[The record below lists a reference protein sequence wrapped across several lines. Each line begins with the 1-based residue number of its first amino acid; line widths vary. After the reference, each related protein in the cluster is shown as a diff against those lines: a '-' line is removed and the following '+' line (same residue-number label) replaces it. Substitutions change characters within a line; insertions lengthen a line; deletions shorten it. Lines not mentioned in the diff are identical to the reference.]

1 MSRQLISVI
10 MSVYNTEESFLRNS
24 IESICNQ
31 TYKNIEFIIV
41 TDKPTDN
48 SIQIVKEYKAK
59 DERIILIE
67 NNENI
72 GLTKSLNKALAIAK
86 GKYIARMDGDD
97 VCYPERLAKQVDFL
111 LSHEEFDAVG
121 SIANVS
127 DGQKIFEVRK
137 TKEIPTKD
145 DVLKGPPFIHPSIMM
160 KKSAYEK
167 LGGYTVSERT
177 VRGQDLDLWF
187 RFFAQG
193 LKGYNIQDPLIEYY
207 EKKNDYKK
215 RTLKTAIMYTK
226 TNLYGYRLVKAK
238 LYKFPLAFKPILSY
252 LVPKKLLKKYHQVK
266 S

>member
-1 MSRQLISVI
+1 MDQPLVSIIMGMYNNEETIDRCIQSVI
-10 MSVYNTEESFLRNS
+10 
-24 IESICNQ
+24 NQ
-31 TYKNIEFIIV
+31 TYPHWEFIICDDCS
-41 TDKPTDN
+41 TDHSSEKVEQYTVIDH
-48 SIQIVKEYKAK
+48 
-59 DERIILIE
+59 RIILIR
-67 NNENI
+67 NSRNSK
-72 GLTKSLNKALAIAK
+72 LAASLNHCLRYAK
-86 GKYIARMDGDD
+86 GQYIARMDGDD

-121 SIANVS
+121 SMANVS

-145 DVLKGPPFIHPSIMM
+145 DVLKGTPFIHPSIMM

-238 LYKFPLAFKPILSY
+238 LYEFPLAFKPILSY